1 MKKFILKTLY
11 RKLLSKIYNP
21 FIYTNIKP
29 MELEIKE
36 NDRCLVIAPHPDD
49 ESIGCGGIIN
59 LYPKNFDV
67 VCLTHGQEGSQ
78 RAEEFKAAMEF
89 ANVHKYNHLCLEDKK
104 ILSGYELFKSIDI
117 SEYDYIFIPYIF
129 DQHRDHKAVSILLNR
144 LLNDGKKY
152 KKTLQIAYYEVWSTI
167 NMPQYFVDISSVVD
181 KKINMINLHKCQVA
195 KKAYA
200 EKIVGLNKYRGLLK
214 DIEAVESFSVMNTK
228 DFNNVVSTLCD

>member
-1 MKKFILKTLY
+1 MKKVILKTLY
-11 RKLLSKIYNP
+11 KKLLSKIYNP

-29 MELEIKE
+29 MTLEIKPE
-36 NDRCLVIAPHPDD
+36 DKCLVIAPHPDD

-67 VCLTHGQEGSQ
+67 ICLTHGEENSE

-89 ANVHKYNHLCLEDKK
+89 AGVNNYKHLCLDDKK
-104 ILSGYELFKSIDI
+104 ILSGYEMFKNIDI

-144 LLNDGKKY
+144 LLNETKNY
-152 KKTLQIAYYEVWSTI
+152 KKNMQIAYYEVWSTI
-167 NMPQYFVDISSVVD
+167 NMPQCYVDITSVVD

-195 KKAYA
+195 KKDYA
-200 EKIVGLNKYRGLLK
+200 EKIIGLNRYRGLLK
-214 DIEAVESFSVMNTK
+214 DIEAVESYSIMNVK
-228 DFNNVVSTLCD
+228 DFDKVVTTLCE